1 MRTFYF
7 IKSISYRI
15 FSSAITLAI
24 SVIVTGNFS
33 FGLKIGAADFVIKI
47 FSFYA
52 HERLWHPITK
62 RRLAKEKKV

>member
-1 MRTFYF
+1 MKTFYF

-15 FSSAITLAI
+15 FSSAITFFI
-24 SVIVTGNFS
+24 SVIVLGDFS
-33 FGLKIGAADFVIKI
+33 LGLKIGIADFVIKI

-62 RRLAKEKKV
+62 RRLAKEKHS